1 MKRFLLLIVFAFVCN
16 FLQSQISGKYH
27 AFFNGDNIS
36 LELKQKD
43 QVITGTMKD
52 SQQNYAITGEKN
64 ASGFAGTAIDDK
76 LGITF
81 LVTGTLS
88 ATGLDMDFDIEF
100 DGARSDAFVV
110 NFEKDGKVASG
121 DKGSGKKSK
130 KNIDPN
136 IIGNWKH
143 ESFYSSGYGA
153 DAMSGSSV
161 QYLSFNADG
170 TMSDKG
176 GEAMISG
183 SDYSGNSGKG
193 DGSGTVAN
201 LWYYTK
207 GNAIILYTIINGAEQ
222 EYPLGTYYIEE
233 GKLLLTGENGEKKLL
248 QRVR

>member
-1 MKRFLLLIVFAFVCN
+1 MKRTLLLLVFAFICN
-16 FLQSQISGKYH
+16 FLHSQISGKYH

-43 QVITGTMKD
+43 QAVTGTMKD
-52 SQQNYAITGEKN
+52 SQQNYTIAGEKN
-64 ASGFAGTAIDDK
+64 ATGFEGTAIDDK

-81 LVTGTLS
+81 LITGTVS
-88 ATGLDMDFDIEF
+88 SIGLEMDFDIEYE
-100 DGARSDAFVV
+100 GARTDAFVV
-110 NFEKDGKVASG
+110 NFEKDGKGASV
-121 DKGSGKKSK
+121 DKGSSKKSK
-130 KNIDPN
+130 KYIDPS

-201 LWYYTK
+201 LWYYTS
-207 GNAIILYTIINGAEQ
+207 GNSIIIYTMINGAEQ
-222 EYPLGTYYIEE
+222 EYPLGTYYIED
-233 GKLLLTGENGEKKLL
+233 GKLLITAANGEKKLL